1 MVFARIYRWE
11 LLFLLAGA
19 TLDAATTVVFMLKY
33 GADAEVHLAVRL
45 MAHILGP
52 VAGPVL
58 GKIGQ
63 VIFVVFV
70 GSLWRLWCRWLMLL
84 CGVLYLL
91 ASVSNHFV
99 LL

>member
-1 MVFARIYRWE
+1 MV
-11 LLFLLAGA
+11 GA
-19 TLDAATTVVFMLKY
+19 TFDAVTTIVFMRKY
-33 GADAEVHLAVRL
+33 GADAELHPVICL

-70 GSLWRLWCRWLMLL
+70 ASLWRRWCRWLILL
-84 CGVLYLL
+84 CGALYLL
-91 ASVSNHFV
+91 ASVSNHFEW
-99 LL
+99 L